1 MNIVLFKWKIA
12 TLRKID
18 HRIMAVVVGF
28 FLFLLVFE
36 VAVSVTPAT
45 ASSLCN
51 PLPHEPILITSDND
65 FTHTNGVVSGT
76 GTASDPYLISNWQ
89 IKNLTPGYAIKVDNS
104 EGEITKFFKI
114 GCIQSNFAQV
124 PATGA
129 KLIWLVNIHTPT
141 TISDVAGN
149 SRDAFGVIGIQLDLS
164 GNISLDRLS
173 LNRIGDHG
181 ILLNS
186 SDHINIIRS
195 KLKADGDGVL
205 MQNSHHITIG
215 SQCNLATGTDCNAFT
230 YDDGRGIWINNSH
243 DVLVQYTIT
252 SADDSGGIVIDGNES
267 YNVTLINGIAA
278 GNGPICRMD
287 PETGIR
293 KPTGLRIDFISG
305 IAIINGAHDISV
317 KDYNIHGNAHY
328 DIMNG
333 GDGNYLNR
341 CTGIVEH
348 ISKTLPGGANIDLNG
363 NCYGTQSGFS
373 PTPTKNCPK
382 P

>member
-1 MNIVLFKWKIA
+1 
-12 TLRKID
+12 
-18 HRIMAVVVGF
+18 MAVIVGF
-28 FLFLLVFE
+28 LLFLSVFE
-36 VAVSVTPAT
+36 IAVSVTPA
-45 ASSLCN
+45 AAASLCN

-65 FTHTNGVVSGT
+65 FTRANGVVSGS
-76 GTASDPYLISNWQ
+76 GTATDPYLITNWQ
-89 IKNLTPGYAIKVDNS
+89 IKNLMPGYAIKVDNLD
-104 EGEITKFFKI
+104 GKITKFFKI

-129 KLIWLVNIHTPT
+129 RLIWIVNIRTPT
-141 TISDVAGN
+141 IISDVVGN
-149 SRDAFGVIGIQLDLS
+149 SRDAFGVIGGQLDS
-164 GNISLDRLS
+164 SSNISLDRLS

-186 SDHINIIRS
+186 SDHINIIHS

-215 SQCNLATGTDCNAFT
+215 SPCNIATGNDCNEFT
-230 YDDGRGIWINNSH
+230 YDDGRGVWINNSH

-267 YNVTLINGIAA
+267 YNVTLINGISA

-287 PETGIR
+287 PATGIR

-305 IAIINGAHDISV
+305 IAIINGAYDISV
-317 KDYNIHGNAHY
+317 KNYNIHGNARY

-348 ISKTLPGGANIDLNG
+348 ISKTSPGGANLDLNG
-363 NCYGTQSGFS
+363 NCYGTQYGFS
-373 PTPTKNCPK
+373 PMPTKNCLK

>member
-1 MNIVLFKWKIA
+1 MNIVILRLKKA
-12 TLRKID
+12 TFGEI
-18 HRIMAVVVGF
+18 HNRIMAFVTG
-28 FLFLLVFE
+28 LLLSLLVFE
-36 VAVSVTPAT
+36 VVVSAAT
-45 ASSLCN
+45 AAALCN
-51 PLPHEPILITSDND
+51 PLPHEPILITGDND
-65 FTHTNGVVSGT
+65 FIHTNGVVSGT
-76 GTASDPYLISNWQ
+76 GTSTDPYLISNWQ

-104 EGEITKFFKI
+104 EGKITKFFKI
-114 GCIQSNFAQV
+114 SCIQSNFAQV

-129 KLIWLVNIHTPT
+129 RLIWLVNIHTPT
-141 TISDVAGN
+141 TFSDVVGN
-149 SRDAFGVIGIQLDLS
+149 SRDASGVIGVQLDSS

-173 LNRIGDHG
+173 LNRIGGHG
-181 ILLNS
+181 ILLNF
-186 SDHINIIRS
+186 SDNINIIRS

-215 SQCNLATGTDCNAFT
+215 SLCSLATGTGCNEFT

-243 DVLVQYTIT
+243 EVLVQYTIT

-287 PETGIR
+287 PATGIR
-293 KPTGLRIDFISG
+293 TPTGLRIDFISG

-317 KDYNIHGNAHY
+317 KGYNIHGNAHY

-341 CTGIVEH
+341 CTGVVEH
-348 ISKTLPGGANIDLNG
+348 ISKTPPGGTNLDLSG
-363 NCYGTQSGFS
+363 NCYGSQFGFS
-373 PTPTKNCPK
+373 PIPLKNCPK